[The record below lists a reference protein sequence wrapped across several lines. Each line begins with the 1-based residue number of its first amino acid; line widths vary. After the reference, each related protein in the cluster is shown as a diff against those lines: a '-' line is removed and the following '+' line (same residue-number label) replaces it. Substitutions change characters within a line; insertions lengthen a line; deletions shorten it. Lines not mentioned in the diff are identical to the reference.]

1 MRAIWPSARARS
13 RPLGQPIAPEQ
24 DQASENLVGAG
35 RRITALVGR
44 EVKRTF
50 SKEPQFSTGL
60 SREKTLKA
68 DRQKVGKFIEVSGY
82 GR

>member
-1 MRAIWPSARARS
+1 
-13 RPLGQPIAPEQ
+13 
-24 DQASENLVGAG
+24 
-35 RRITALVGR
+35 
-44 EVKRTF
+44 VKRTF